1 MLERPLLL
9 DRSPVVRNLLVVQ
22 MPDARYVG
30 RVPLTLR
37 PGDRLWLGLECL
49 EDAIPLLLDETQS
62 SMEVPSCRPLGRA
75 SM

>member
-9 DRSPVVRNLLVVQ
+9 DRSPVVRNLIVVQ
-22 MPDARYVG
+22 MLDARHVG

-37 PGDRLWLGLECL
+37 PGDRLCLGLECL
-49 EDAIPLLLDETQS
+49 EDAIPLLLEDVVLDGS
-62 SMEVPSCRPLGRA
+62 PLLPAFGGA